1 MENEKIRGIIICADK
16 LKFINKKT
24 GEVSYMTKIS
34 YTMPREQTSKTLG
47 HAFLD
52 SYNKEEVFDYLAK
65 NDLFG
70 KMCDIELSKMLDG
83 NRIKLKIVK
92 INNYVLS

>member
-1 MENEKIRGIIICADK
+1 MENEKIKGIIISCDK

-34 YTMPREQTSKTLG
+34 YTMPREKTSKTLG
-47 HAFLD
+47 YAFLD
-52 SYNKEEVFDYLAK
+52 SYNKEEAFEYLSK

-70 KMCDIELSKMLDG
+70 KLCDIELSKMLDG
-83 NRIKLKIVK
+83 NRIKLKIAK